1 MSASPPPQ
9 GACQGLPPLL
19 AEAPCGS
26 TRPREDRVVLVHAAP
41 TCDLWWGHWIC
52 STAMLWGRIVSGRGG
67 GGGVFAWPQ
76 GNSRQQHSTTPPPN
90 ADGGCWW

>member
-1 MSASPPPQ
+1 MLCVSASPPPQ

-52 STAMLWGRIVSGRGG
+52 STAMLWGRIVSARPGSC
-67 GGGVFAWPQ
+67 ALCPLW
-76 GNSRQQHSTTPPPN
+76 
-90 ADGGCWW
+90 A